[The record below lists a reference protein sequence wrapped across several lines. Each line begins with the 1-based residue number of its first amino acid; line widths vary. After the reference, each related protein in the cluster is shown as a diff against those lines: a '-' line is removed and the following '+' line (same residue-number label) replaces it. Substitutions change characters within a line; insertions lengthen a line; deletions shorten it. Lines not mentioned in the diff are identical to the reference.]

1 MVKQE
6 GDRESHRTRIR
17 IAWPEAGVK
26 IAFDLDV
33 VGWKNRVMLRQR
45 IRNMTWIARIR
56 SSPIRWVF
64 LAACALLV
72 FRVFYVQPYVTVH
85 NDEIHYAADGLW
97 LKSNLSISEKVGT
110 LFYRH
115 VRPHPYVHPGTDRLV
130 FHGDK
135 DAKFKGR
142 LATHPRAGHP
152 PLYMVVLAT
161 VYSPWSLDYLR
172 ADRKYVRIARS
183 VSACFDLAW
192 LILLFDILRRK
203 VSARVAYGIF
213 GFLAVMPFFWVF
225 GTLAYLDSLAT
236 FLAVLA
242 AWILIVKIEHG
253 GHLCHWAIIGMAL
266 GLGIVAK
273 QSNIAVYPLL
283 AGVFWMFGVKVAGRQ
298 LVVGAAVALGVSL
311 LVVPVFSHP
320 VALMTEI
327 RQSTDPAM
335 RIKVKT
341 SRTVRQLSFPFQP
354 TKHYHFG
361 RERHGIPIVKS
372 PWIVDLYEI
381 TTPLFFGAF
390 WVSTFVLLLRR
401 RFKMSLL
408 VIALLA
414 FAASVPLGSVVRRI
428 YLLLPFMALVIAT
441 ALDRELSQPGEA

>member
-1 MVKQE
+1 M
-6 GDRESHRTRIR
+6 GNPESHRTRIW
-17 IAWPEAGVK
+17 IARPEAGVK
-26 IAFDLDV
+26 IAFDLEV
-33 VGWKNRVMLRQR
+33 VGWKKRMMWRQR

-72 FRVFYVQPYVTVH
+72 FRVFYVQPHVTVH

-115 VRPHPYVHPGTDRLV
+115 ARPHPYVHPGTDRLV

-152 PLYMVVLAT
+152 PLYMAVLAT

-172 ADRKYVRIARS
+172 ADRKYVRIARC

-203 VSARVAYGIF
+203 VSTRVAYGIF
-213 GFLAVMPFFWVF
+213 GFLAAMPFFWVF

-236 FLAVLA
+236 FFAVMA
-242 AWILIVKIEHG
+242 AWVLIVKIENG
-253 GHLCHWAIIGMAL
+253 GQLYHWAIIGVAL

-273 QSNIAVYPLL
+273 QSNIAVYALV
-283 AGVFWMFGVKVAGRQ
+283 AGIFWMFGVKVAGRK
-298 LVVGAAVALGVSL
+298 LVGGAAVALGVSL
-311 LVVPVFSHP
+311 LVVPIFSDP
-320 VALMTEI
+320 VALVAEI

-335 RIKVKT
+335 RIKVT
-341 SRTVRQLSFPFQP
+341 TNRMVGRLSFPFHP

-361 RERHGIPIVKS
+361 RERHGIPIFKS
-372 PWIVDLYEI
+372 P
-381 TTPLFFGAF
+381 
-390 WVSTFVLLLRR
+390 
-401 RFKMSLL
+401 
-408 VIALLA
+408 
-414 FAASVPLGSVVRRI
+414 
-428 YLLLPFMALVIAT
+428 
-441 ALDRELSQPGEA
+441 